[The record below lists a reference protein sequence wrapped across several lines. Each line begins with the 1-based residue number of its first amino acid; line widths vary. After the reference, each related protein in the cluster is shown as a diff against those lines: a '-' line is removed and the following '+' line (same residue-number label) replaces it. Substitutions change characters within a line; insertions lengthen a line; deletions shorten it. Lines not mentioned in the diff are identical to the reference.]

1 VTPVLRGVVD
11 PTAARGPAAPLLVL
25 GPSLGTTAETW
36 SAVAERLTGRY
47 RVLRWDLPGHGVSP
61 AATSPFSVADLARG
75 VIALVDSLGDARFTY
90 AGVSLGGAVGIELA
104 LMVGPDRL
112 DGLAVVASDARIGEP
127 EGWRERAA
135 QVRRQGTASMVAG
148 SGRRW
153 FAPSF
158 PARDPDPVGKALADL
173 LDVDDE
179 SYALCCEALAGFDR
193 RGDLDVLDVPTV
205 VVTGDADPVV
215 SADDGETLAASIPGA
230 VALTLADTG
239 HQAQL
244 ERPDA
249 VASALLDSL
258 GPADDV
264 AAPGR
269 YTAGLAVRRSVLGE
283 EYVEA
288 SFAGITP
295 ETADFQRFITETA
308 WGSVWTRPGLDRRMR
323 SAITIA
329 SLVTAGHWHE
339 LELHLR
345 AGLTNGLTR
354 DELAEILLHTA
365 VYAGV
370 PAANTAFGRL
380 KRVLAE
386 HDDTDET

>member
-11 PTAARGPAAPLLVL
+11 PTSAPGSAAPLLVL
-25 GPSLGTTAETW
+25 GPSLGTTADIW
-36 SAVAERLTGRY
+36 SAAADLLTPRY
-47 RVLRWDLPGHGVSP
+47 RVLRWDLPGHGVTP
-61 AATSPFSVADLARG
+61 AAVEAFSVADLARG
-75 VIALVDSLGDARFTY
+75 VLALVDSLGDRRFTY

-112 DGLAVVASDARIGEP
+112 DGLAVICSDARIGEP
-127 EGWRERAA
+127 EAWRERAA
-135 QVRRQGTASMVAG
+135 QVRRQGTAGMVAG

-153 FAPSF
+153 FSPAFPS
-158 PARDPDPVGKALADL
+158 RDPDAVGKALADL

-179 SYALCCEALAGFDR
+179 SYARACEALAGFDR
-193 RGDLDVLDVPTV
+193 RGDVDVLDVPTV
-205 VVTGDADPVV
+205 VVTADSDPVV
-215 SADDGETLAASIPGA
+215 GAADGEALAAAIPGA
-230 VALTLADTG
+230 VALLLADTG
-239 HQAQL
+239 HQAPL

-249 VASALLDSL
+249 VAAAVLDNL
-258 GPADDV
+258 PV
-264 AAPGR
+264 AGDR
-269 YTAGLAVRRSVLGE
+269 YAAGLAVRGAVLGQD
-283 EYVEA
+283 YVEA
-288 SFAGITP
+288 SFAAITP

-323 SAITIA
+323 SAVTIA

-354 DELAEILLHTA
+354 EELAEILLHTSI
-365 VYAGV
+365 YAGV

>member
-11 PTAARGPAAPLLVL
+11 PTSAPGSAAPLLVL
-25 GPSLGTTAETW
+25 GPSLGTTADTW
-36 SAVAERLTGRY
+36 TAAAELLSARY
-47 RVLRWDLPGHGVSP
+47 RVLRWDLPGHGTSP
-61 AATSPFSVADLARG
+61 AATERFSVADLARG
-75 VIALVDSLGDARFTY
+75 VLALVDSLGDRRFTY

-112 DGLAVVASDARIGEP
+112 DGLAVICSGARIGEP
-127 EGWRERAA
+127 DAWRERAV
-135 QVRRQGTASMVAG
+135 QVRRQGTAGMVAG

-153 FAPSF
+153 FSPAFPS
-158 PARDPDPVGKALADL
+158 RDPDAVGKVLADL

-179 SYALCCEALAGFDR
+179 SYARCCEALADFDR

-205 VVTGDADPVV
+205 VVTADSDPVV
-215 SADDGETLAASIPGA
+215 GAADGESLADSIPSA
-230 VALTLADTG
+230 VALVLEDTG

-249 VASALLDSL
+249 VAAVVLEHLP
-258 GPADDV
+258 PAGD
-264 AAPGR
+264 R
-269 YTAGLAVRRSVLGE
+269 YGAGLAVRGAVLGQD
-283 EYVEA
+283 YVEA
-288 SFAGITP
+288 SFAAITP

-323 SAITIA
+323 SAVTIS
-329 SLVTAGHWHE
+329 SLVTGGHWHE

-345 AGLTNGLTR
+345 AGLTNGLSR
-354 DELAEILLHTA
+354 EELAEILLHTSI
-365 VYAGV
+365 YAGV

-386 HDDTDET
+386 HDDTDER

>member
-1 VTPVLRGVVD
+1 VL
-11 PTAARGPAAPLLVL
+11 
-25 GPSLGTTAETW
+25 
-36 SAVAERLTGRY
+36 
-47 RVLRWDLPGHGVSP
+47 
-61 AATSPFSVADLARG
+61 
-75 VIALVDSLGDARFTY
+75 ALVDSLGDRRFTY
-90 AGVSLGGAVGIELA
+90 AGTSLGGAVGIELA

-112 DGLAVVASDARIGEP
+112 DGLAVVCSGARIGEP
-127 EGWRERAA
+127 AAWQERAA

-158 PARDPDPVGKALADL
+158 PSRDPDAVGKALADL

-205 VVTGDADPVV
+205 VLTADSDPVV
-215 SADDGETLAASIPGA
+215 STVDGETLAASIPGA
-230 VALTLADTG
+230 VALALVDTG

-249 VASALLDSL
+249 IADALRDHL
-258 GPADDV
+258 PAADDL
-264 AAPGR
+264 ARDG
-269 YTAGLAVRRSVLGE
+269 YESGLAVRRSVLGE

-295 ETADFQRFITETA
+295 ETTDFQRFITETA

-323 SAITIA
+323 SAVTIS
-329 SLVTAGHWHE
+329 SLVTGGHWHE

-354 DELAEILLHTA
+354 DELAEILLHTSI
-365 VYAGV
+365 YAGV

-386 HDDTDET
+386 YDDLDET

>member
-11 PTAARGPAAPLLVL
+11 PTTAAGPAAPLLVL

-36 SAVAERLTGRY
+36 TAVAERLTDRY
-47 RVLRWDLPGHGVSP
+47 RVLRWDLPGHGSSP
-61 AATSPFSVADLARG
+61 AATGSFSIADLARG
-75 VIALVDSLGDARFTY
+75 VLALVDSLGDRRFTY
-90 AGVSLGGAVGIELA
+90 AGASLGGAVGIELA

-112 DGLAVVASDARIGEP
+112 DGLAVVCADARIGEP
-127 EGWRERAA
+127 ASWHERAA
-135 QVRRQGTASMVAG
+135 QVRRQGTASLVAA

-158 PARDPDPVGKALADL
+158 PSRDPDTVGKALADL

-179 SYALCCEALAGFDR
+179 SYARCCEALAGFDR

-205 VVTGDADPVV
+205 VVTGDSDPVV
-215 SADDGETLAASIPGA
+215 SSADGETLAASIPGA
-230 VALTLADTG
+230 VALPLVDTG

-249 VASALLDSL
+249 VAAAVLDHL
-258 GPADDV
+258 AGDREGLD
-264 AAPGR
+264 R
-269 YTAGLAVRRSVLGE
+269 YGAGLEVRRSVLGE
-283 EYVEA
+283 EYVDA

-323 SAITIA
+323 SAVTIA
-329 SLVTAGHWHE
+329 SLVTGGHWHE

-354 DELAEILLHTA
+354 EELAEILLHTSI
-365 VYAGV
+365 YAGV